1 MAQYCL
7 MGLNGQRTYH
17 IFRPH
22 MDTTISPV
30 SQPQASSLG
39 DLLNAGK
46 KVVQFKG
53 LEEFGLVLYCGPIS
67 EYESAELES
76 ANWKLGSTTIDPNRI
91 KRARIRLLA
100 LTVCDQ
106 TGKRILDEETAKT
119 LDSRIATI
127 LYDQAYAFTHPK
139 PKNLSAVSGE
149 GQPTDS
155 QPNADGLTS
164 INC

>member
-1 MAQYCL
+1 M
-7 MGLNGQRTYH
+7 
-17 IFRPH
+17 
-22 MDTTISPV
+22 SPV
-30 SQPQASSLG
+30 PQPQASSLSE
-39 DLLNAGK
+39 LLNAGK
-46 KVVQFKG
+46 KVVQFTG
-53 LEEFGLVLYCGPIS
+53 LDEFGLVLYCGPIS

-76 ANWKLGSTTIDPNRI
+76 ANWKMGSTTIDPNRI

-106 TGKRILDEETAKT
+106 SGKRILDEETAKT

-139 PKNLSAVSGE
+139 PKNWKAVSGD

-164 INC
+164 TNC